1 MKTKNLLGAVFLALA
16 TTLSFGSCQQ
26 TEEKDKTAVSSTT
39 KEKEVEFPIAYVRMD
54 SVMSQYTY
62 SKDIQAKLEAD
73 TKASQSRLQSKAAAF
88 QKAAEDFQRR
98 AQINAFTSDAQAK
111 SEQERVMRMQQEAA
125 KLDQQLSS
133 ELAQKTALMQEDL
146 IKKIQEE
153 LKLFNGGR
161 YKLVL
166 SNAVVLY
173 ADDAIDITEP
183 FIKHLNENYKSGEEQ
198 ETTKEKK

>member
-1 MKTKNLLGAVFLALA
+1 MNRKNFIAAAIVALAGLLSLGACGDAAKTNTAPAA
-16 TTLSFGSCQQ
+16 TTAEAKASEL
-26 TEEKDKTAVSSTT
+26 
-39 KEKEVEFPIAYVRMD
+39 PIAYVRMD
-54 SVMSQYTY
+54 SVMSQYKY
-62 SKDIQAKLEAD
+62 SQDIQAKLEAD

-111 SEQERVMRMQQEAA
+111 SEQERVMRLQQEAA
-125 KLDQQLSS
+125 QLDQKLSG

-161 YKLVL
+161 YKLIL
-166 SNAVVLY
+166 SNATVLY
-173 ADDAIDITEP
+173 ADDALDITEP
-183 FIKHLNENYKSGEEQ
+183 FIKHLNENYKELAPKAEEV
-198 ETTKEKK
+198 KK

>member
-1 MKTKNLLGAVFLALA
+1 MNRKNFIAAAIVALAGLLSLGACGDAAKTNTAPAA
-16 TTLSFGSCQQ
+16 TTAEGKASEL
-26 TEEKDKTAVSSTT
+26 
-39 KEKEVEFPIAYVRMD
+39 PIAYVRMD
-54 SVMSQYTY
+54 SVMSQYKY
-62 SKDIQAKLEAD
+62 SQDIQAKLEAD

-111 SEQERVMRMQQEAA
+111 SEQERVMRLQQEAA
-125 KLDQQLSS
+125 QLDQKLSG

-161 YKLVL
+161 YKLIL
-166 SNAVVLY
+166 SNATVLY
-173 ADDAIDITEP
+173 ADDALDITEP
-183 FIKHLNENYKSGEEQ
+183 FIKHLNENYKDLAPKAEEA
-198 ETTKEKK
+198 KK

>member
-1 MKTKNLLGAVFLALA
+1 MNRQNFIGAAIVALASLLTLGACSEATKTSSA
-16 TTLSFGSCQQ
+16 TTTASA
-26 TEEKDKTAVSSTT
+26 EAKDI
-39 KEKEVEFPIAYVRMD
+39 ELPIAYVRMD
-54 SVMSQYTY
+54 SVMSQYKY
-62 SKDIQAKLEAD
+62 SQDIQAKLEAD

-111 SEQERVMRMQQEAA
+111 SEQERVMRLQQEAA
-125 KLDQQLSS
+125 KLDQQLSG

-161 YKLVL
+161 YKLIL
-166 SNAVVLY
+166 SNATVLY
-173 ADDAIDITEP
+173 ADEALDITEA
-183 FIKHLNENYKSGEEQ
+183 FIKHLNENYKEIAPKAEDA
-198 ETTKEKK
+198 KK

>member
-1 MKTKNLLGAVFLALA
+1 MNTTKLLGAALIALA
-16 TTLSFGSCQQ
+16 TTLSLGSCQQ
-26 TEEKDKTAVSSTT
+26 GEKTNNNTATTTTTEKPND
-39 KEKEVEFPIAYVRMD
+39 FPIAYVRMD

-111 SEQERVMRMQQEAA
+111 SEQERVLRMQQEAA

-161 YKLVL
+161 YKLIL
-166 SNAVVLY
+166 SNATVLY
-173 ADDAIDITEP
+173 GDEAIDITEP
-183 FIKHLNENYKSGEEQ
+183 FIKHLNENYKVAEE
-198 ETTKEKK
+198 KPAEKK

>member
-1 MKTKNLLGAVFLALA
+1 MNRKNFIAAAIVALAGLLSLGACGDAAKTNTAPAA
-16 TTLSFGSCQQ
+16 TTAEAKASEL
-26 TEEKDKTAVSSTT
+26 
-39 KEKEVEFPIAYVRMD
+39 PIAYVRMD

-111 SEQERVMRMQQEAA
+111 SEQERVLRMQQEAA

-161 YKLVL
+161 YKLIL
-166 SNAVVLY
+166 SNATVLY
-173 ADDAIDITEP
+173 GDEAIDITEP
-183 FIKHLNENYKSGEEQ
+183 FIKHLNENYKVAEE
-198 ETTKEKK
+198 KPAEKK

>member
-1 MKTKNLLGAVFLALA
+1 MNRKNFIAAAIVALAGLLSLGACGDAAKTNTAPAA
-16 TTLSFGSCQQ
+16 TTADAKASEL
-26 TEEKDKTAVSSTT
+26 
-39 KEKEVEFPIAYVRMD
+39 PIAYVRMD
-54 SVMSQYTY
+54 SVMSQYKY
-62 SKDIQAKLEAD
+62 SQDIQAKLEAD

-111 SEQERVMRMQQEAA
+111 SEQERVMRLQQEAA
-125 KLDQQLSS
+125 QLDQKLSG

-161 YKLVL
+161 YKLIL
-166 SNAVVLY
+166 SNATVLY
-173 ADDAIDITEP
+173 ADEALDITEP
-183 FIKHLNENYKSGEEQ
+183 FIKHLNENYKELAPKAEEA
-198 ETTKEKK
+198 KK

>member
-1 MKTKNLLGAVFLALA
+1 MNRKNFIAAAIVALAGLLSLGACGDAAKTNTAPAA
-16 TTLSFGSCQQ
+16 TTAEAKASEL
-26 TEEKDKTAVSSTT
+26 
-39 KEKEVEFPIAYVRMD
+39 PIAYVRMD
-54 SVMSQYTY
+54 SVMSQYKY
-62 SKDIQAKLEAD
+62 SQDIQAKLEAD

-111 SEQERVMRMQQEAA
+111 SEQERVMRLQQEAA
-125 KLDQQLSS
+125 QLDQKLSG

-161 YKLVL
+161 YKLIL
-166 SNAVVLY
+166 SNATVLY
-173 ADDAIDITEP
+173 ADDALDITEP
-183 FIKHLNENYKSGEEQ
+183 FIKHLNENYKELAPKAEEA
-198 ETTKEKK
+198 KK

>member
-1 MKTKNLLGAVFLALA
+1 MNRKNFIAAAIVALAGLLSLGACGDAAKTNTAPAA
-16 TTLSFGSCQQ
+16 TTAEAKASEL
-26 TEEKDKTAVSSTT
+26 
-39 KEKEVEFPIAYVRMD
+39 PIAYVRMD
-54 SVMSQYTY
+54 SVMSQYKY
-62 SKDIQAKLEAD
+62 SQDIQAKLEAD

-111 SEQERVMRMQQEAA
+111 SEQERVMRLQQEAA
-125 KLDQQLSS
+125 QLDQKLSG

-161 YKLVL
+161 YKLIL
-166 SNAVVLY
+166 SNATVLY
-173 ADDAIDITEP
+173 ADEALDITEP
-183 FIKHLNENYKSGEEQ
+183 FIKHLNENYKELAPKAEEA
-198 ETTKEKK
+198 KK

>member
-1 MKTKNLLGAVFLALA
+1 MNTKTLLSATLVALA
-16 TTLSFGSCQQ
+16 TTLSLSSCQKNEQ
-26 TEEKDKTAVSSTT
+26 QGKATSTSTT
-39 KEKEVEFPIAYVRMD
+39 TEKNTDFAIAYVRMD

-161 YKLVL
+161 YKLIL
-166 SNAVVLY
+166 SNATVLY

-183 FIKHLNENYKSGEEQ
+183 FIKHLNENYKVGEDKP
-198 ETTKEKK
+198 TDKK